1 VEGVGDHGCEYMT
14 GGRVVVLGTTGR
26 NFAAGMSGGIA
37 YVLDV
42 DGAFRTRVNAEMVEL
57 EPLADH
63 DEIEEL
69 RKLILDHAHHT
80 DSRRAWDTLAVW
92 EEMVPQFIKV
102 NPKDYK
108 RMVTKIQE
116 AKATGLNQD
125 EAEIAAFEANM
136 NDLARVS
143 GS

>member
-1 VEGVGDHGCEYMT
+1 
-14 GGRVVVLGTTGR
+14 
-26 NFAAGMSGGIA
+26 
-37 YVLDV
+37 VLDV
-42 DGAFRTRVNAEMVEL
+42 DGEFRSRVNTEMVEL
-57 EPLADH
+57 ESLNDH
-63 DEIEEL
+63 EEIEEL
-69 RKLILDHAHHT
+69 RKIVMDHAHHT

-92 EEMVPQFIKV
+92 EEMIPQFIKV

-108 RMVTKIQE
+108 RMMTKIQE

-125 EAEIAAFEANM
+125 EAEIVAFEANM